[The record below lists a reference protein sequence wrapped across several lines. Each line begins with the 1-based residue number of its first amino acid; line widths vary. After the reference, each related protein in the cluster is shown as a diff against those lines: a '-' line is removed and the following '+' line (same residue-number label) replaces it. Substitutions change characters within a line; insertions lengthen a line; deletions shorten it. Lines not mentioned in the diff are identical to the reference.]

1 MWHRKSYTVTLSRKN
16 RHLIVVGISAER
28 LRHHLQ
34 LGTGGTIQKKMKKNV
49 ARMISQRINRRK
61 MIPHNNRVR
70 ESCLQEKEI
79 LVPQILSPNRM
90 RDSRTQKRRRVS
102 RHNTLYVIILL
113 ASPPRAKNPGPRES
127 TSRSKCSAKDVPD
140 SVKNCKKR
148 KTTSA

>member
-49 ARMISQRINRRK
+49 ARMTSPPINKRR

-70 ESCLQEKEI
+70 ESYTQEKVI
-79 LVPQILSPNRM
+79 LVPQTPSPNRV
-90 RDSRTQKRRRVS
+90 RDSRSQRRRRVG
-102 RHNTLYVIILL
+102 RHYTQYVNIP
-113 ASPPRAKNPGPRES
+113 ASPPRTKNPCPRES
-127 TSRSKCSAKDVPD
+127 TSRSKCSAKNVLD
-140 SVKNCKKR
+140 SVKNC
-148 KTTSA
+148 

>member
-79 LVPQILSPNRM
+79 LVPQILSPNRV
-90 RDSRTQKRRRVS
+90 RDSRPQNS
-102 RHNTLYVIILL
+102 D
-113 ASPPRAKNPGPRES
+113 ES
-127 TSRSKCSAKDVPD
+127 AD
-140 SVKNCKKR
+140 
-148 KTTSA
+148 TTSPLCKHNKPVYHVPRIPAPEKEKVLANRNALPKMSPTP

>member
-1 MWHRKSYTVTLSRKN
+1 MWHRKSYTETRSRKN
-16 RHLIVVGISAER
+16 RHLIAMRNTAER
-28 LRHHLQ
+28 LHHHL
-34 LGTGGTIQKKMKKNV
+34 LIGTGGTTQKKMNKNS
-49 ARMISQRINRRK
+49 ARMISQRINKRK

-79 LVPQILSPNRM
+79 LVPQIPSPNRV

>member
-1 MWHRKSYTVTLSRKN
+1 MWHRKSYTETRSRKN
-16 RHLIVVGISAER
+16 WHLIAMRNTAER
-28 LRHHLQ
+28 LHHHLPI
-34 LGTGGTIQKKMKKNV
+34 GTGGKIQKKMKKNV

-79 LVPQILSPNRM
+79 LVPQIPSPNRV
-90 RDSRTQKRRRVS
+90 RDSRTQKRQRVS
-102 RHNTLYVIILL
+102 RHNTLYVNIL